1 MGSKLLYEV
10 FRDHPKA
17 FATLWR
23 DPHDPALNLTSSE
36 MLALTHVLTVM
47 QDPPAE
53 GSCIYFESREQLQTS
68 FFPSF
73 TPRSV
78 VNLARSLFSKLSARG
93 LVTEVA
99 RGRRGADADVP
110 VGTRAVAQAC
120 GVAGIVAGSSGNE
133 EERPADDL
141 HHAEARAGS
150 AGSVAKL
157 SRVRAVETVGM
168 RKRCSYSTA

>member
-99 RGRRGADADVP
+99 RGRRGQTQTYRWERARWLRLAESLESLPDQPATKRNARPTTSTTPKPEPDQPGALPSYP
-110 VGTRAVAQAC
+110 VFA
-120 GVAGIVAGSSGNE
+120 
-133 EERPADDL
+133 PL
-141 HHAEARAGS
+141 
-150 AGSVAKL
+150 KP
-157 SRVRAVETVGM
+157 
-168 RKRCSYSTA
+168 